1 MASGDDPFPVI
12 YAHDEVAV
20 ALARMDAPVF
30 LARNAALDV
39 LTLPNRQRT
48 QPRAHPSLTLKYMA
62 HVSYIPSTSGR
73 AHHRLVY
80 ILAPGTHHRAV
91 LIQPH
96 SQVRER

>member
-1 MASGDDPFPVI
+1 MASGDDLFPVS

-48 QPRAHPSLTLKYMA
+48 QPRAHPSLTLKYLA
-62 HVSYIPSTSGR
+62 HVSYIPSTSGC
-73 AHHRLVY
+73 AHHR
-80 ILAPGTHHRAV
+80 ILQIFAPATHHRAV
-91 LIQPH
+91 LVQPH
-96 SQVRER
+96 RQVRER